1 MKHLLPAKLIAIVLI
16 ICGLAFGLATIGD
29 IVTER
34 TSRQREAELSVE
46 NGQAGRQ
53 TLMGPLL
60 QRYCI
65 EEWDAW
71 DGAGKARKL
80 TVSKRDFTLTAIPER
95 LQIDAG
101 VGLDTRHRGIF
112 QVNTYLSKTHL
123 QAVWPSLSTL
133 EPEREHER
141 SRLRCGS
148 PTLIVALSD
157 ARGIRSAQ
165 VVVDGKPEALRPG
178 TRHHAYPR
186 GFHVPLPDTV
196 AATSKGFTADIDLEL
211 LGTGE
216 LSFVPVAG
224 TTQVHVKS
232 DWPHPSFGGRF
243 LPVSR
248 EIRDNGFEAT
258 WRVSSLATTAPADFR
273 DGVPL
278 CANMVGQGRSGP
290 DETCVES
297 FGMAFF
303 DPVNPYVLSDRAIKY
318 GMLFVALTFVAV
330 AMMEI
335 LKRRRVH
342 PVQYLLVG
350 SALSIFFLL
359 LLSLSEH
366 LPFGWAYALASS
378 ACSVLLTI
386 YASYV
391 MGGWRAGLAFGVGVG
406 GLYGALFVLLQR
418 EQTAL
423 VMGSLLLFAVLAA
436 VMLVTRKLDW
446 YGVISNF
453 KPEPKAARTEQV

>member
-1 MKHLLPAKLIAIVLI
+1 MKHLVPAKAIAIFLI
-16 ICGLAFGLATIGD
+16 VCGLAFGLSRIAG
-29 IVTER
+29 IVAER
-34 TSRQREAELSVE
+34 SARQRDAELNVE
-46 NGQAGRQ
+46 NSQAGRQ
-53 TLMGPLL
+53 TLLGPVL

-71 DGAGKARKL
+71 EGTGKARKL
-80 TVSKRDFTLTAIPER
+80 TVAKRDFTLTVMPER
-95 LQIDAG
+95 LEVDADI
-101 VGLDTRHRGIF
+101 GLDARYRGIF
-112 QVNTYLSKTHL
+112 QVSTYLSTTRLH
-123 QAVWPSLSTL
+123 AAWPDLAML
-133 EPEREHER
+133 EPAREQAG
-141 SRLRCGS
+141 SRLRCGA

-157 ARGIRSAQ
+157 ARGIRSAK
-165 VVVDGKPEALRPG
+165 VVIDGKPLPLRPG
-178 TRHHAYPR
+178 TRHTDYPR
-186 GFHVPLPDTV
+186 GFNVPLPDV
-196 AATSKGFTADIDLEL
+196 IAGATKDFTADIDLEL

-216 LSFVPVAG
+216 LSFAPVAG
-224 TTQVHVKS
+224 TTQVYVKS
-232 DWPHPSFGGRF
+232 HWPHPSFGGRF
-243 LPVSR
+243 LPVAR
-248 EIRDNGFEAT
+248 EVRETGFEAT
-258 WRVSSLATTAPADFR
+258 WRVSSLATTAPADFLR
-273 DGVPL
+273 GVPL
-278 CANMVGQGRSGP
+278 CAGMVGQGRSGP

-297 FGMAFF
+297 FGLAFF
-303 DPVNPYVLSDRAIKY
+303 NPVNPYVLSDRAIKY

-378 ACSVLLTI
+378 ACSVLLTV

-418 EQTAL
+418 EQSAL
-423 VMGSLLLFAVLAA
+423 VLGSLLLFAVLAA
-436 VMLVTRKLDW
+436 VMMTTRKLDW
-446 YGVISNF
+446 YGVV
-453 KPEPKAARTEQV
+453 PQLRTEPGSARSDQA